1 MSKQARALY
10 KMVTVAA
17 NDYVIV
23 YKSELNNEWRWVRKA
38 GNHLTLSVSSESY
51 TKARHARIMAGR
63 CNPGSPV
70 MVDEKHFSR
79 KT

>member
-1 MSKQARALY
+1 
-10 KMVTVAA
+10 MVTVAV

-38 GNHLTLSVSSESY
+38 GNHLILSTSSEGY
-51 TKARHARIMAGR
+51 AKASHARRMAGR